1 MANKRKSARSSG
13 SSRRS
18 SAKKH
23 YGRKKPVVHLVP
35 AVLEAGGVLLP
46 TFHGPNPG
54 LNEYVSGKMKGE
66 STAPLG
72 DYIMNSVTNVKSD
85 LIPMAELIIGGMAL
99 KWVGKKTGLGRIGTK
114 EVKVL

>member
-1 MANKRKSARSSG
+1 MVAKKSKRKP
-13 SSRRS
+13 SRRRYYS
-18 SAKKH
+18 KTRSVH
-23 YGRKKPVVHLVP
+23 RKPVVHAVP
-35 AVLEAGGVLLP
+35 ALLEAGGVLLP
-46 TFHGPNPG
+46 TFYGPNPG

-85 LIPMAELIIGGMAL
+85 LIAMAELIIGGMAL